1 MNNSLSV
8 LSLSEQLMLVLAAL
22 VLLASF
28 SLLLQQRLVAV
39 IHTFAWQGALVSA
52 VTALAAFAAYEP
64 HLYFSALM
72 TLVIKAML
80 IPYMLHRQVRK
91 LGLVR
96 HVGAT
101 RPAFVLIIASALVV
115 FSYYIVLPIE
125 QLPGFESSRN
135 IIAITL
141 AVVLL
146 GLLVM
151 VVRHNAV
158 GQVVGFMSMEN
169 GLFFA
174 AVATTNGMPM
184 VVELGV
190 AFDVLVAAV
199 LFGVF
204 FFQIHG
210 SVGSFDVDMMNKLS
224 ETEDPR

>member
-1 MNNSLSV
+1 MNSLTA
-8 LSLSEQLMLVLAAL
+8 LNLSEQMILVLAAL

-39 IHTFAWQGALVSA
+39 IHTFAWQGALVAA
-52 VTALAAFAAYEP
+52 VTALAAFADYEP

-72 TLVIKAML
+72 TLVLKAIL
-80 IPYMLHRQVRK
+80 IPYMLHRQVRN
-91 LGLVR
+91 LGLSR
-96 HVGAT
+96 HVGT
-101 RPAFVLIIASALVV
+101 ERPAFVLMIGSALVV
-115 FSYYIVLPIE
+115 FSYYIALPIE
-125 QLPGFESSRN
+125 QVEGYASSRN

-151 VVRHNAV
+151 VVRRNAV

-174 AVATTNGMPM
+174 AVATTGGMPM

-210 SVGSFDVDMMNKLS
+210 SVGSFDVDVMNKLS
-224 ETEDPR
+224 EAEDEQ